1 MNNYF
6 IIAIDG
12 PAGVGKSSVSM
23 NVATKLGF
31 TLIDTGAMYRSV
43 ALIAKEKNIEIN
55 DSKVIDIAK
64 NINVNFKTSTEGNK
78 VFIDTKDVSTLIRT
92 EEISKAASAVAKIK
106 EVREHLVNKQR
117 EFSKSQSVVME
128 GRDIGSVVFPN
139 ATVKIFLTADPKER
153 ALRRF
158 KELQAKNPNI
168 DFEETLKDLMSRDDN
183 DTNRK
188 ESPLIKTVDAIEI
201 DTTHLTID
209 EVVEKIISIAKLRI
223 K

>member
-1 MNNYF
+1 MNNYY

-43 ALIAKEKNIEIN
+43 ALTAKENGIEIG

-78 VFIDTKDVSTLIRT
+78 VFIDSRDVSTLIRT
-92 EEISKAASAVAKIK
+92 EEISKSASAVAKIK
-106 EVREHLVNKQR
+106 EVREYLVNKQR
-117 EFSKSQSVVME
+117 EFSKTQSVVME

-158 KELQAKNPNI
+158 KELQAKNRDIN
-168 DFEETLKDLMSRDDN
+168 FEETLKDLMSRDDN

-188 ESPLIKTVDAIEI
+188 ESPLIKTADAIEI

>member
-1 MNNYF
+1 L
-6 IIAIDG
+6 
-12 PAGVGKSSVSM
+12 PS
-23 NVATKLGF
+23 
-31 TLIDTGAMYRSV
+31 
-43 ALIAKEKNIEIN
+43 
-55 DSKVIDIAK
+55 
-64 NINVNFKTSTEGNK
+64 VNFKTSTEGNK
-78 VFIDTKDVSTLIRT
+78 VFIDSRDVSTLIRT
-92 EEISKAASAVAKIK
+92 EEISKSASAVAKIK
-106 EVREHLVNKQR
+106 EVREYLVNKQR
-117 EFSKSQSVVME
+117 EFSKTQSVVME

-158 KELQAKNPNI
+158 KELQAKNPDIN
-168 DFEETLKDLMSRDDN
+168 FEETLKDLMSRDDN

-188 ESPLIKTVDAIEI
+188 ESPLIKTADAIEI

>member
-1 MNNYF
+1 MNNYY

-43 ALIAKEKNIEIN
+43 ALTAKENGIEIG

-78 VFIDTKDVSTLIRT
+78 VFIDSRDVSTLIRT
-92 EEISKAASAVAKIK
+92 EEISKSASAVAKIK
-106 EVREHLVNKQR
+106 EVREYLVNKQR
-117 EFSKSQSVVME
+117 EFSKTQSVVME

-158 KELQAKNPNI
+158 KELQAKNPDIN
-168 DFEETLKDLMSRDDN
+168 FEETLKDLMSRDDN

-188 ESPLIKTVDAIEI
+188 ESPLIKTADAIEI

>member
-1 MNNYF
+1 MSNYY

-43 ALIAKEKNIEIN
+43 ALTAKENGIEIS
-55 DSKVIDIAK
+55 DLKVIDIAK
-64 NINVNFKTSTEGNK
+64 DINVNFKTSTEGNK
-78 VFIDTKDVSTLIRT
+78 VFIDLRDVSTLIRT

-128 GRDIGSVVFPN
+128 GRDIGSVVFPD

-158 KELQAKNPNI
+158 KELQAKNPDIN
-168 DFEETLKDLMSRDDN
+168 FEETLKDLMSRDDN

-188 ESPLIKTVDAIEI
+188 ESPLIKTADAIEI

>member
-43 ALIAKEKNIEIN
+43 SLTAKENGIEIN
-55 DSKVIDIAK
+55 DLKVIDIAK

-78 VFIDTKDVSTLIRT
+78 VFIDSKDVSTLIRT
-92 EEISKAASAVAKIK
+92 EEISKSASAVAKIK

-117 EFSKSQSVVME
+117 EFSKTQSVVME
-128 GRDIGSVVFPN
+128 GRDIGSVVFPD

-168 DFEETLKDLMSRDDN
+168 NFEETLKDLMSRDDN

-188 ESPLIKTVDAIEI
+188 ESPLIKTADAIEI

-209 EVVEKIISIAKLRI
+209 EVVEQIISIAKLRI

>member
-43 ALIAKEKNIEIN
+43 ALTAKENGIEIN
-55 DSKVIDIAK
+55 DLKVIDIAK

-78 VFIDTKDVSTLIRT
+78 VFIDSKDVSTLIRT
-92 EEISKAASAVAKIK
+92 EEISKSASAVAKIK

-117 EFSKSQSVVME
+117 EFSKTQSVVME
-128 GRDIGSVVFPN
+128 GRDIGSVVFPD

-168 DFEETLKDLMSRDDN
+168 NFEETLKDLMSRDDN

-188 ESPLIKTVDAIEI
+188 ESPLIKTADAIEI

-209 EVVEKIISIAKLRI
+209 EVVEQIISIAKLRI